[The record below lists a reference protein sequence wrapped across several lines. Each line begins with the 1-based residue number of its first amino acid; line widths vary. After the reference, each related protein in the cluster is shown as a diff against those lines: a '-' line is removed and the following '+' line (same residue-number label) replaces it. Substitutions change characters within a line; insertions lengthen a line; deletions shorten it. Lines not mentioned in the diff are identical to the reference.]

1 VSHKDK
7 YIPIGYPGIQ
17 QDIDSKYR
25 GGVPKHK
32 KNSGE
37 KDKNS
42 GKNYGGKKIKNSG
55 KTKPK

>member
-1 VSHKDK
+1 MYLEWFLRVFK
-7 YIPIGYPGIQ
+7 IQ
-17 QDIDSKYR
+17 SK
-25 GGVPKHK
+25 KQ

-42 GKNYGGKKIKNSG
+42 GNQNSGKKIKNSG